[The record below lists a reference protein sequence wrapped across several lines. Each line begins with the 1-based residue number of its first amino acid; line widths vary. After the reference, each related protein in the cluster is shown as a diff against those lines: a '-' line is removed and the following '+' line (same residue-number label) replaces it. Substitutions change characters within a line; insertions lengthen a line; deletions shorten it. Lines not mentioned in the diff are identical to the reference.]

1 MTTKP
6 VLRQFV
12 FNKIPYYTDGGECY
26 DLGSEGD
33 FGHYAALNFELFYDK
48 AGTKPVPIEEWP
60 DEEDFYE
67 KAANTSEAL
76 LMRHGRWGFDQH
88 GWEEGIT

>member
-33 FGHYAALNFELFYDK
+33 FGHYAALNFHCYILRSICLPLGDK
-48 AGTKPVPIEEWP
+48 LAAG
-60 DEEDFYE
+60 Y
-67 KAANTSEAL
+67 
-76 LMRHGRWGFDQH
+76 R
-88 GWEEGIT
+88 